1 MTLVNPQKTKV
12 NLDKRLQKGI
22 YKSDKKWA
30 RIASFGNFSFATMV
44 CMIFAFQP
52 YTMFRIR
59 GGNSFLNT
67 QCRLSSTSNL
77 AHA

>member
-1 MTLVNPQKTKV
+1 MTLVNSHKKEV

-30 RIASFGNFSFATMV
+30 RIAYLGNFSFATMV
-44 CMIFAFQP
+44 CIIFAFQP
-52 YTMFRIR
+52 YTMFQIR

-67 QCRLSSTSNL
+67 QCHSSSASNL